1 MPIDLDKPRWD
12 QSTYWGRARHFILLT
27 NPLNAFA
34 TDKQLNEAA
43 RVVKE
48 YRKTK
53 TMPPGY
59 DEDKLWATKYLY
71 DSAFHPDTGEKMM
84 RIGRMS
90 AQAPMNTLIGGCMIS
105 FYRKKSAVLF
115 WQWMNQSFNAVVNF
129 TNRSGDAP
137 ITTKQLIASYFAAC
151 GGAMGIAFYLN
162 SKVKGMNPLYARLV
176 PFAAVCGA
184 NFINIPMMRSNEILN
199 GTPVFT
205 AEGQRVG
212 NSKIAACTGI
222 LLVCISRI
230 GMAVPGM
237 TIVPI
242 ITNIAVQ
249 RGLFKANSL
258 VVLPF
263 QMSLVWLTVTFAT
276 PMCCAIFD
284 QKAAISINFI
294 ESHLKIRQEDG
305 MPDYLCFQCTAI
317 VRSFKRFRDRCH
329 RSHYALKEI
338 LSRNNE
344 INVRNLKDL
353 DRDLLGIM
361 PQLSYVNLDKT
372 HYEEVKFQWKKHNR
386 IDWCNSSKHNIPVV
400 HCSTLTADNT
410 FNETTTTEEL
420 EFTKQNIKTDVD
432 AMDHYEIPIEKDLTK
447 DEPRY
452 CDTTNDTEIPVS
464 FMDDNDMYDSGND
477 QDPYQDADTLPNLA
491 LKVEST
497 EGEVDGAEMDEEY
510 ASLVP
515 ISVKE
520 AKAAVEVY
528 KMFTQGKYHCEI
540 CNKAYNNEERMKVHL
555 RMHDKHISGKFHC
568 KLCQYYYKT
577 EFLLKTHMT
586 EKHMFKYLCRK
597 CPEVSFDRISAKQHY
612 IWVHLQKGN
621 KKNSNWY
628 ESRPKWLNPR
638 GGKRVKGV
646 VTLKPIKKNTK
657 LPEDFLVYSPI
668 GHEEQYKL
676 IQDRQNSRNYQE
688 ANYQCKLCYRG
699 FRVMLTYEKH
709 MKKHDPE
716 YSGPLQCDICK
727 IFFKDQRKLY
737 KHMNI
742 THLYKYSCQLCSFV
756 CCNRGQA
763 HMHYRWHKNVTY
775 ECPHCKREFLK
786 ASTRLTHIRIKH
798 PSMCLCTICG
808 HSFVSDSGLYC
819 HKQIAHTEALLCP
832 HCDRRFN
839 MPSNR
844 DRHLVVH
851 TGEKRY
857 QCQHCNRRFTQS
869 SAVKLHIQTVHL
881 KIPYAPWNKKNR
893 KRRKELETAGMSTP
907 LPLAPAPHKL
917 AAFDAPADYLNAYIT
932 YNDD

>member
-1 MPIDLDKPRWD
+1 M
-12 QSTYWGRARHFILLT
+12 YNLT
-27 NPLNAFA
+27 ACVVCFN
-34 TDKQLNEAA
+34 TD
-43 RVVKE
+43 
-48 YRKTK
+48 TK
-53 TMPPGY
+53 
-59 DEDKLWATKYLY
+59 L
-71 DSAFHPDTGEKMM
+71 
-84 RIGRMS
+84 
-90 AQAPMNTLIGGCMIS
+90 
-105 FYRKKSAVLF
+105 
-115 WQWMNQSFNAVVNF
+115 
-129 TNRSGDAP
+129 
-137 ITTKQLIASYFAAC
+137 
-151 GGAMGIAFYLN
+151 
-162 SKVKGMNPLYARLV
+162 
-176 PFAAVCGA
+176 
-184 NFINIPMMRSNEILN
+184 
-199 GTPVFT
+199 
-205 AEGQRVG
+205 
-212 NSKIAACTGI
+212 
-222 LLVCISRI
+222 
-230 GMAVPGM
+230 
-237 TIVPI
+237 
-242 ITNIAVQ
+242 
-249 RGLFKANSL
+249 
-258 VVLPF
+258 
-263 QMSLVWLTVTFAT
+263 
-276 PMCCAIFD
+276 
-284 QKAAISINFI
+284 ISINSGQLRREF
-294 ESHLKIRQEDG
+294 HLISGIQIRQGDG
-305 MPDYLCFQCTAI
+305 MPDYLCFQCTAM
-317 VRSFKRFRDRCH
+317 VRNFKRFRDRCH

-353 DRDLLGIM
+353 NRNLLGIM
-361 PQLSYVNLDKT
+361 PQLSYMSLDKT
-372 HYEEVKFQWKKHNR
+372 HYEQVKFQWKKHNR
-386 IDWCNSSKHNIPVV
+386 IDWCNSSKHNIPVL
-400 HCSTLTADNT
+400 HCSTLTPDNT
-410 FNETTTTEEL
+410 FNETTNTAEL
-420 EFTKQNIKTDVD
+420 EFNPQNIKMDID
-432 AMDHYEIPIEKDLTK
+432 AIDNYEIQIEKDLTK
-447 DEPRY
+447 DEPAY
-452 CDTTNDTEIPVS
+452 GDTTKDTEIQES
-464 FMDDNDMYDSGND
+464 FMDNDMYDSGND
-477 QDPYQDADTLPNLA
+477 QDHYQDAETFPNLA
-491 LKVEST
+491 LKVENT
-497 EGEVDGAEMDEEY
+497 EGDVDGAEMDEEY

-528 KMFTQGKYHCEI
+528 KMFTQGKYHCDI

-577 EFLLKTHMT
+577 DFLLKTHMT

-688 ANYQCKLCYRG
+688 ANYQCHLCYRG
-699 FRVMLTYEKH
+699 FRVLLTYEKH

-798 PSMCLCTICG
+798 PSMCLCIICG

-819 HKQIAHTEALLCP
+819 HKQIAHTEAEIERSNNMIVDSSDPHYCADCQLQFMSYDAFTTHLGSSYKHATTNLSIKPSRRKKEAGRSRGRPRRGVCSEIVNNGVSTSSTCEVCGTFLPNDVQARKHYESEHPDTEYLKRYMCDVCGHTTRQYANLLVHMRTHTDEKPYECP

>member
-1 MPIDLDKPRWD
+1 M
-12 QSTYWGRARHFILLT
+12 YNLT
-27 NPLNAFA
+27 ACVVCFN
-34 TDKQLNEAA
+34 TD
-43 RVVKE
+43 
-48 YRKTK
+48 TK
-53 TMPPGY
+53 
-59 DEDKLWATKYLY
+59 L
-71 DSAFHPDTGEKMM
+71 
-84 RIGRMS
+84 
-90 AQAPMNTLIGGCMIS
+90 
-105 FYRKKSAVLF
+105 
-115 WQWMNQSFNAVVNF
+115 
-129 TNRSGDAP
+129 
-137 ITTKQLIASYFAAC
+137 
-151 GGAMGIAFYLN
+151 
-162 SKVKGMNPLYARLV
+162 
-176 PFAAVCGA
+176 
-184 NFINIPMMRSNEILN
+184 
-199 GTPVFT
+199 
-205 AEGQRVG
+205 
-212 NSKIAACTGI
+212 
-222 LLVCISRI
+222 
-230 GMAVPGM
+230 
-237 TIVPI
+237 
-242 ITNIAVQ
+242 
-249 RGLFKANSL
+249 
-258 VVLPF
+258 
-263 QMSLVWLTVTFAT
+263 
-276 PMCCAIFD
+276 
-284 QKAAISINFI
+284 ISINSGQLRREF
-294 ESHLKIRQEDG
+294 HLISGIQIRQGDG
-305 MPDYLCFQCTAI
+305 MPDYLCFQCTAM
-317 VRSFKRFRDRCH
+317 VRNFKRFRDRCH

-344 INVRNLKDL
+344 ITVRNLKDL
-353 DRDLLGIM
+353 NRNLLGIM
-361 PQLSYVNLDKT
+361 PQLSYMSLDKT
-372 HYEEVKFQWKKHNR
+372 HYEQVKFQWKKHNR
-386 IDWCNSSKHNIPVV
+386 IDWCNSSKHNIPVL
-400 HCSTLTADNT
+400 HCSTLTPDNT
-410 FNETTTTEEL
+410 FNETTNTVEL
-420 EFTKQNIKTDVD
+420 EFNPQNIKMDID
-432 AMDHYEIPIEKDLTK
+432 AIDNYEIPIEKDSTK
-447 DEPRY
+447 DEPAY
-452 CDTTNDTEIPVS
+452 GDTTKDTEIPES
-464 FMDDNDMYDSGND
+464 FMDNDMYDSGND
-477 QDPYQDADTLPNLA
+477 QDHYADAGTFPNLA
-491 LKVEST
+491 LKVENT
-497 EGEVDGAEMDEEY
+497 EGDVDGAEMDEEYASLVPISVKEAKAAVEVYKMFTQALVPLITNTAVQRGWFSSTSLAVLPFQMLLVCLTITFATPMCCAFFNQKASININKIENDIRIRQGDGMPDYLCFQCTAMVRNFKRFRDRCHRSHYALKEILSRNNEITVRNLKDLNRNLLGIMPQLSYMSLDKTHYEQVKFQWKKHNRIDWCNSSKHNIPVLHCSTLTPDNTFNETTNTVELEFNPQNIKMDIDAIDNYEIPIEKDSTKDEPAYGDTTKDTEIPESFMDNDMYDSGNDQDHYADAGTFPNLALKVENTEGDVDGAEMDEEY

-577 EFLLKTHMT
+577 DFLLKTHMT

-688 ANYQCKLCYRG
+688 ANYQCHLCYRG
-699 FRVMLTYEKH
+699 FRVLLTYEKH

-798 PSMCLCTICG
+798 PSMCLCIICG

-819 HKQIAHTEALLCP
+819 HKQIAHTEAEIERSNNMIVDSSDP
-832 HCDRRFN
+832 HYCADCQLQF
-839 MPSNR
+839 MSY
-844 DRHLVVH
+844 DAFTTHL
-851 TGEKRY
+851 G
-857 QCQHCNRRFTQS
+857 S
-869 SAVKLHIQTVHL
+869 SYKHATTNL
-881 KIPYAPWNKKNR
+881 
-893 KRRKELETAGMSTP
+893 
-907 LPLAPAPHKL
+907 
-917 AAFDAPADYLNAYIT
+917 
-932 YNDD
+932 